1 MSHLLGGFVLWLP
14 AFALAGVVVAGVID
28 LVDGVRRRWQ
38 R

>member
-1 MSHLLGGFVLWLP
+1 MINLFALGLP
-14 AFALAGVVVAGVID
+14 ALAVAGVVVAGVID